1 MENTFESGLLGYSAV
16 AGETDVR
23 QLVLS
28 PTAQVAAIRSV
39 VKHRDWEGV
48 ASKPDNNLCLAF
60 LKEGEEFDL
69 EAGDEVGAL
78 NLVNNPPLEDVQ
90 CDVAGWRLSDPVRI
104 MMIFWL
110 SCFHFVL
117 DSAPAAATT
126 AMVYL
131 MLL

>member
-16 AGETDVR
+16 VGETDVR

-39 VKHRDWEGV
+39 AKHRDWEGV

-104 MMIFWL
+104 KRVFFILAFMMIL
-110 SCFHFVL
+110 CS
-117 DSAPAAATT
+117 
-126 AMVYL
+126 
-131 MLL
+131 